1 MRHTRIYLIGPMGAG
16 KSTIG
21 RQLAAEL
28 GFQFI
33 DTDAEIEQRC
43 GADIPW
49 IFDIEGEEGF
59 RKREANVLADI
70 SENDRCVIATGGG
83 IVSSG
88 ENRKL
93 LQKAGFV
100 VYLQASIRQQ
110 LDRTTRDKKRPLLQ
124 VENRAEVLEQLM
136 QEREPLYLD
145 IADHVV
151 ATDKRAPKRVAAE
164 IAGALSV
171 TNNN

>member
-1 MRHTRIYLIGPMGAG
+1 MGYTRIFLVGPMGAG

-33 DTDAEIEQRC
+33 DTDTEIEQRC

-49 IFDIEGEEGF
+49 IFDIEGEDGF
-59 RKREANVLADI
+59 RKREATVLADV
-70 SENDRCVIATGGG
+70 SGNDRCVIATGGG
-83 IVSSG
+83 IVSSN

-110 LDRTTRDKKRPLLQ
+110 LDRTIRDKKRPLLQ
-124 VENRAEVLEQLM
+124 VENRAEVLERLM

-145 IADHVV
+145 VADHVV
-151 ATDKRAPKRVAAE
+151 ATDTRAPKRVAAE
-164 IAGALSV
+164 IARALAD
-171 TNNN
+171 

>member
-1 MRHTRIYLIGPMGAG
+1 MGYTRIFLVGPMGAG

-28 GFQFI
+28 GFQFF

-49 IFDIEGEEGF
+49 IFDIEGEDGF
-59 RKREANVLADI
+59 RKREATVLADI
-70 SENDRCVIATGGG
+70 SGNDRCVIATGGG
-83 IVSSG
+83 IVSSD

-110 LDRTTRDKKRPLLQ
+110 LDRTIRDKKRPLLQ
-124 VENRAEVLEQLM
+124 VENRAEVLERLM

-145 IADHVV
+145 VADHVV
-151 ATDKRAPKRVAAE
+151 ATDTRAPKRVAAE
-164 IAGALSV
+164 IARALAD
-171 TNNN
+171 

>member
-1 MRHTRIYLIGPMGAG
+1 MGAG
-16 KSTIG
+16 KTTIG

-83 IVSSG
+83 IIVNDD
-88 ENRKL
+88 NRKL
-93 LQKAGFV
+93 LQKSGFV

-110 LDRTTRDKKRPLLQ
+110 LDRTNRDKKRPLLQ
-124 VENRAEVLEQLM
+124 SGNRADVLERLM
-136 QEREPLYLD
+136 REREPLYLD
-145 IADHVV
+145 VADHIV
-151 ATDKRAPKRVAAE
+151 ATDKRAPKRVAAD
-164 IAGALSV
+164 IASALSGA
-171 TNNN
+171 NNGL

>member
-1 MRHTRIYLIGPMGAG
+1 M
-16 KSTIG
+16 
-21 RQLAAEL
+21 
-28 GFQFI
+28 
-33 DTDAEIEQRC
+33 
-43 GADIPW
+43 
-49 IFDIEGEEGF
+49 
-59 RKREANVLADI
+59 LADI

-83 IVSSG
+83 IVAND

-110 LDRTTRDKKRPLLQ
+110 LDRTNRDKKRPLLQ

-145 IADHVV
+145 VADHIV

-164 IAGALSV
+164 IAGALNG
-171 TNNN
+171 TNNSQ

>member
-1 MRHTRIYLIGPMGAG
+1 MGYTRIFLVGPMGAG

-28 GFQFI
+28 GFQFF
-33 DTDAEIEQRC
+33 DTDTEIEQRC

-49 IFDIEGEEGF
+49 IFDIEGEDGF
-59 RKREANVLADI
+59 RKREATVLADI
-70 SENDRCVIATGGG
+70 SGNDRCVIATGGG
-83 IVSSG
+83 IVSSD

-110 LDRTTRDKKRPLLQ
+110 LDRTIRDKKRPLLQ
-124 VENRAEVLEQLM
+124 VENRTEVLERLM

-145 IADHVV
+145 VADHVV
-151 ATDKRAPKRVAAE
+151 ATDTRAPKRVAAE
-164 IAGALSV
+164 IASALAA
-171 TNNN
+171 

>member
-1 MRHTRIYLIGPMGAG
+1 MGYTRIFLVGPMGAG

-33 DTDAEIEQRC
+33 DTDTEIEQRC

-49 IFDIEGEEGF
+49 IFDIEGEDGF
-59 RKREANVLADI
+59 RKREATVLADV
-70 SENDRCVIATGGG
+70 SGNDRCVIATGGG
-83 IVSSG
+83 IVSSD

-110 LDRTTRDKKRPLLQ
+110 LDRTIRDKKRPLLQ
-124 VENRAEVLEQLM
+124 VENRAEVLERLM

-145 IADHVV
+145 VADHVV
-151 ATDKRAPKRVAAE
+151 ATDTRAPKRVAAE
-164 IAGALSV
+164 IARALAD
-171 TNNN
+171 